1 MMKSTLITVVAV
13 LTGGLLSVAVAQTT
27 PKPLEPVKHSV
38 AVPADLGWIE
48 GLPFE
53 TGITVDDRGR
63 TIINN
68 AIRIVALK
76 ESLTERVTGAGT
88 TDANTFQ
95 VVGTVTVLAE
105 PSLASVGLRK
115 RLLGNNRPFSEFTI
129 VNYRGASGR
138 YDVNLDNAKIKS
150 VGIRSF
156 QGRIVDEYVFHEF
169 DEIRW
174 HYTPPGRKQDHDYT
188 GVSITDGVVR

>member
-1 MMKSTLITVVAV
+1 MKSTLITVVAV
-13 LTGGLLSVAVAQTT
+13 VAGGLVSAAVAQTT
-27 PKPLEPVKHSV
+27 PKPLEPVKHTV

-68 AIRIVALK
+68 AIKIVALK
-76 ESLTERVTGAGT
+76 ESLSERVTGAGT
-88 TDANTFQ
+88 TDENRFQ

-115 RLLGNNRPFSEFTI
+115 RLLGNNLPFSEFTI
-129 VNYRGASGR
+129 VNYRGAGGR
-138 YDVNLDNAKIKS
+138 YYLGLENAKIKS
-150 VGIRSF
+150 VGTSSF
-156 QGRIVDEYVFHEF
+156 QGRIVDEYVFHDF
-169 DEIRW
+169 DDMHW
-174 HYTPPGRKQDHDYT
+174 HYTPPGDELDHDYT
-188 GVSITDGVVR
+188 GANIRDGVVR